1 HSSSASVLLFLS
13 LLCSAGGGKLL
24 VVPMDESHWLSLR
37 CLLVALSQKGH
48 QIVTVAPEEVNSSVE
63 ASEYHTLKRYP
74 VPLHREE
81 LRARVRSLGNDLF
94 EGKPLRERITALFEK
109 VQLFSSL
116 YTSSCSSLLHN
127 KDLMRYLRSSDFD
140 AVLTDPLVPCG
151 QILALRLSVPSVF
164 SLRGFPCRS
173 DLQVAQC
180 PDLPSYVPRTFTDS
194 SDHMTFIQHVEN
206 SVLKSIDS
214 FLCSFAYLPFEL
226 LVLDVLH
233 KRVTVKEVLCHGSIW
248 LERMDFVF
256 ERPTPAMPNVIFSEG
271 INCGKEKP
279 LSQ

>member
-1 HSSSASVLLFLS
+1 VLLFLS
-13 LLCSAGGGKLL
+13 LLRSASGGKLL
-24 VVPMDESHWLSLR
+24 VVPMDESHWPSLR
-37 CLLVALSQKGH
+37 SLLVALSQKGH
-48 QIVTVAPEEVNSSVE
+48 QIVTVAPEVNSSVQ

-74 VPLHREE
+74 VPFHGEE

-94 EGKPLRERITALFEK
+94 EGKPFRERIAALLEK
-109 VQLFSSL
+109 VQLISHL
-116 YTSSCSSLLHN
+116 YTSSCGSLLRN
-127 KDLMRYLRSSDFD
+127 KDLMRHLQSSESD

-151 QILALRLSVPSVF
+151 QVLALRLSVASVF
-164 SLRGFPCRS
+164 SLRGVPCGS

-194 SDHMTFIQHVEN
+194 SDHRTFVQHVEN

-226 LVLDVLH
+226 LASDVLH
-233 KRVTVKEVLCHGSIW
+233 KQVTVKEVLCHGSIW

-256 ERPTPAMPNVIFSEG
+256 GYPMPVMPDIIFTEG
-271 INCGKEKP
+271 INCRKKKP

>member
-1 HSSSASVLLFLS
+1 ASVLLFLS
-13 LLCSAGGGKLL
+13 LLRSAGGGKLL

-37 CLLVALSQKGH
+37 SLLVALSQKGH
-48 QIVTVAPEEVNSSVE
+48 QIVTVAPEENSSVE

-94 EGKPLRERITALFEK
+94 ERKPFRERITALLEK
-109 VQLFSSL
+109 AQLVSSL
-116 YTSSCSSLLHN
+116 HTSSCGSLLHN
-127 KDLMRYLRSSDFD
+127 KGLMRHLRSGEFD

-164 SLRGFPCRS
+164 SLRGFPCSS
-173 DLQVAQC
+173 DLQAAQC
-180 PDLPSYVPRTFTDS
+180 PELPSYVPRTLTDS

-206 SVLKSIDS
+206 SVLKSLDS

-226 LVLDVLH
+226 LASGVLH
-233 KRVTVKEVLCHGSIW
+233 KQVTVKEVLCHGSIW
-248 LERMDFVF
+248 LERKDFVF
-256 ERPTPAMPNVIFSEG
+256 EYPMPVVPNIIFTEG
-271 INCGKEKP
+271 INCGKKKP

>member
-1 HSSSASVLLFLS
+1 LLLLA
-13 LLCSAGGGKLL
+13 LLCPAGGGKLL

-37 CLLVALSQKGH
+37 SLLVALSQKGH
-48 QIVTVAPEEVNSSVE
+48 QIVTVAPEEVDSSVE

-74 VPLHREE
+74 VPSHREE

-94 EGKPLRERITALFEK
+94 EGKPFRQKITALLEK
-109 VQLFSSL
+109 VRLISNL
-116 YTSSCSSLLHN
+116 YPSSCSSLLHN
-127 KDLMRYLRSSDFD
+127 KDLVQDLQSSGFD

-164 SLRGFPCRS
+164 SLRAFPCSS

-180 PDLPSYVPRTFTDS
+180 PDLPSYVPRTFTGS
-194 SDHMTFIQHVEN
+194 SDRMSFIQHVEN

-214 FLCSFAYLPFEL
+214 FLRSFAYLPFEL
-226 LVLDVLH
+226 MVSDVLH
-233 KRVTVKEVLCHGSIW
+233 KQVTVKEVLCHGSIG
-248 LERMDFVF
+248 LERMDLMF
-256 ERPTPAMPNVIFSEG
+256 EYPMPAMPNIIFTDG
-271 INCGKEKP
+271 INCGNKKP

>member
-1 HSSSASVLLFLS
+1 YSSSASVLLFLS

-37 CLLVALSQKGH
+37 SLLVALSQKGH
-48 QIVTVAPEEVNSSVE
+48 QIVTVAPEVNSSVE

-74 VPLHREE
+74 VPLGREE
-81 LRARVRSLGNDLF
+81 MRARVHSLGNDLF
-94 EGKPLRERITALFEK
+94 ERKPFCERITALLEK
-109 VQLFSSL
+109 VPLISNL
-116 YTSSCSSLLHN
+116 YTSSCGSLLHSR
-127 KDLMRYLRSSDFD
+127 DLMQHLQSSEFD

-151 QILALRLSVPSVF
+151 QILALQLSVPSVF
-164 SLRGFPCRS
+164 SLQGFPCSS

-226 LVLDVLH
+226 LASSVLH
-233 KRVTVKEVLCHGSIW
+233 KRVTLKEVLCHGSIW
-248 LERMDFVF
+248 LGRMDFVF
-256 ERPTPAMPNVIFSEG
+256 EYPMPLMPSIVFTEG
-271 INCGKEKP
+271 LNCGKKEP

>member
-1 HSSSASVLLFLS
+1 LLFLS

-37 CLLVALSQKGH
+37 SLLVALSQKGH
-48 QIVTVAPEEVNSSVE
+48 QIVTVAPEVNSSVE

-94 EGKPLRERITALFEK
+94 EGKPFRERIAALLEK
-109 VQLFSSL
+109 VRLISNL
-116 YTSSCSSLLHN
+116 YSSSCSSLLHN
-127 KDLMRYLRSSDFD
+127 KDLMRYLQSSEFD

-164 SLRGFPCRS
+164 SLRGFSCS
-173 DLQVAQC
+173 ADLHVAQC
-180 PDLPSYVPRTFTDS
+180 PDLPFYVPRTFTDS

-214 FLCSFAYLPFEL
+214 FLCSFAYLPFQL
-226 LVLDVLH
+226 LVSDVLH
-233 KRVTVKEVLCHGSIW
+233 KQVTVKEVLCHGSIW
-248 LERMDFVF
+248 LERMGFVF
-256 ERPTPAMPNVIFSEG
+256 EYPMPVMPNVIFTEG
-271 INCGKEKP
+271 INCRKKKP

>member
-1 HSSSASVLLFLS
+1 ASAGVLLFLS
-13 LLCSAGGGKLL
+13 LLCSASGGKLL

-37 CLLVALSQKGH
+37 SLLVALSQKGH
-48 QIVTVAPEEVNSSVE
+48 RIVTVAPEGNSSVE
-63 ASEYHTLKRYP
+63 ASEYHALERYP
-74 VPLHREE
+74 VPLCREE

-94 EGKPLRERITALFEK
+94 ERKPFRERTTALLEK
-109 VQLFSSL
+109 VQLISSL

-127 KDLMRYLRSSDFD
+127 KDLMQYLQSSEFD

-164 SLRGFPCRS
+164 SLQGFPCSS

-180 PDLPSYVPRTFTDS
+180 PDLPSYVPRTLTDRS
-194 SDHMTFIQHVEN
+194 GHMTFIQHVEN
-206 SVLKSIDS
+206 SVPKSIDS

-226 LVLDVLH
+226 LASNVLH
-233 KRVTVKEVLCHGSIW
+233 QQVTVKEVLCHGSIW
-248 LERMDFVF
+248 LERTDFVF
-256 ERPTPAMPNVIFSEG
+256 EYPMPVMPNIVFTEG
-271 INCGKEKP
+271 INCGKKKP